1 MVNQHILVIE
11 DDKALNGGIVFA
23 LEREKYM
30 VHSAHT
36 LAEAKKCLGQKMNL
50 ILLDINLPD
59 GDGRTFLKNVL
70 SEQPVPVLLLT
81 ARNSETDMLKGFEAG
96 CDDYITKPFS
106 MPVLLMKIAAVL
118 KRSEGA
124 SSQLYISSDLVYDF
138 EKKSLTRHGAEVE
151 LTALECRL
159 LEFFLHNRG
168 NVLTRDMLLERIW
181 DADERFV
188 ENRTLN
194 VTIRRLRMKV
204 EENPEQPEHIKTVF
218 GMGYKWEDS
227 VNENTIHAEEPFAE
241 RTCCKQHSS

>member
-1 MVNQHILVIE
+1 MTDKHILVIE
-11 DDKALNGGIVFA
+11 DDRALNDGIVFA
-23 LEREKYM
+23 LERERYK
-30 VHSAHT
+30 VHSAYT
-36 LAEAKKCLGQKMNL
+36 LAEARKRLGQKMHL

-59 GDGRTFLKNVL
+59 GDGRDFLHHVL

-81 ARNSETDMLKGFEAG
+81 ARDSEADMLKGFEAG

-106 MPVLLMKIAAVL
+106 MPVLLAKIAAVL
-118 KRSEGA
+118 KRSEGV
-124 SSQLYISSDLVYDF
+124 SRQRYVSGDLVYDF
-138 EKKSLTRHGAEVE
+138 ETKCLTRHGTAVE

-188 ENRTLN
+188 EDKTLN

-204 EENPEQPEHIKTVF
+204 EEQPAQPAHIRTVF
-218 GMGYKWEDS
+218 GMGYKWAD
-227 VNENTIHAEEPFAE
+227 
-241 RTCCKQHSS
+241 

>member
-1 MVNQHILVIE
+1 MMTDKHILVIE
-11 DDKALNGGIVFA
+11 DDRALNDGIVFA
-23 LEREKYM
+23 LEREGYTI
-30 VHSAHT
+30 HSAYT
-36 LAEAKKCLGQKMNL
+36 LAEAEKRLRQKMNL

-59 GDGRTFLKNVL
+59 GDGRDFMRNAL

-81 ARNSETDMLKGFEAG
+81 ARDSEADMLKGFQAG

-118 KRSEGA
+118 KRSEGT
-124 SSQLYISSDLVYDF
+124 SGQLYVNGDLVYDF
-138 EKKSLTRHGAEVE
+138 EKKSLTRHGEAVE

-168 NVLTRDMLLERIW
+168 IVLTRERLLERIW

-188 ENRTLN
+188 EDKTLN

-204 EENPEQPEHIKTVF
+204 EENPEQPEHIRTVF
-218 GMGYKWEDS
+218 GMGYKWE
-227 VNENTIHAEEPFAE
+227 
-241 RTCCKQHSS
+241 

>member
-1 MVNQHILVIE
+1 MEKHILVIE
-11 DDKALNGGIVFA
+11 DDRALNGGIVFA
-23 LEREKYM
+23 LERERYT
-30 VHSAHT
+30 VHSAYT
-36 LAEAKKCLGQKMNL
+36 LAEAEKCLKQKMNM

-81 ARNSETDMLKGFEAG
+81 ARDSEADMLKGFQAG

-106 MPVLLMKIAAVL
+106 MPVLLAKIAAVF

-124 SSQLYISSDLVYDF
+124 SRQIYVNGGLVYDF
-138 EKKSLTRHGAEVE
+138 EKKSLTRHGMAVE
-151 LTALECRL
+151 LTALEYRL
-159 LEFFLHNRG
+159 LELFLQNRRI
-168 NVLTRDMLLERIW
+168 VLTRELLLARIW

-188 ENRTLN
+188 EDKTLN

-218 GMGYKWEDS
+218 GMGYKWED
-227 VNENTIHAEEPFAE
+227 
-241 RTCCKQHSS
+241 

>member
-1 MVNQHILVIE
+1 MLLKGRIGMADKHILVIE
-11 DDKALNGGIVFA
+11 DDRALNGGIVFA
-23 LEREKYM
+23 LERERYT
-30 VHSAHT
+30 VHSAYT
-36 LAEAKKCLGQKMNL
+36 LAEAEKRLKQKMNL

-59 GDGRTFLKNVL
+59 GDGRDFLKNVL

-81 ARNSETDMLKGFEAG
+81 ARDSEADMLKGFQAG

-106 MPVLLMKIAAVL
+106 MPVLLAKIAAVL

-124 SSQLYISSDLVYDF
+124 SRQIYVNGGLVYDF
-138 EKKSLTRHGAEVE
+138 EKKSLTRHGTAVE

-159 LEFFLHNRG
+159 LELFLHNRG
-168 NVLTRDMLLERIW
+168 IVLTRDMLLERIW

-188 ENRTLN
+188 EDKTLN

-218 GMGYKWEDS
+218 GMGYKWE
-227 VNENTIHAEEPFAE
+227 
-241 RTCCKQHSS
+241 

>member
-1 MVNQHILVIE
+1 MTDKHIMVIE
-11 DDKALNGGIVFA
+11 DDRALNDGIVFA
-23 LEREKYM
+23 LEREGYTI
-30 VHSAHT
+30 HSAYT
-36 LAEAKKCLGQKMNL
+36 LAEAEKRLQQKMNL

-59 GDGRTFLKNVL
+59 GDGRDFMRNAL

-81 ARNSETDMLKGFEAG
+81 ARDSEADMLKGFQAG

-118 KRSEGA
+118 KRSEGT
-124 SSQLYISSDLVYDF
+124 SGQLYVNGDLVYDF
-138 EKKSLTRHGAEVE
+138 EKKSLTRHGAAVE

-168 NVLTRDMLLERIW
+168 IVLTRERLLERIW

-188 ENRTLN
+188 EDKTLN

-204 EENPEQPEHIKTVF
+204 EENPEEPVYIKTVF
-218 GMGYKWEDS
+218 GMGDKWEDES
-227 VNENTIHAEEPFAE
+227 
-241 RTCCKQHSS
+241 R